1 MNSAPASAWVSA
13 ELSTSWLA
21 KPAGLR
27 SLEWLYRLLK
37 EPTRFKRMLALP
49 KFVAAVKL
57 GGRAK

>member
-1 MNSAPASAWVSA
+1 M
-13 ELSTSWLA
+13 
-21 KPAGLR
+21 
-27 SLEWLYRLLK
+27 LYRLLK